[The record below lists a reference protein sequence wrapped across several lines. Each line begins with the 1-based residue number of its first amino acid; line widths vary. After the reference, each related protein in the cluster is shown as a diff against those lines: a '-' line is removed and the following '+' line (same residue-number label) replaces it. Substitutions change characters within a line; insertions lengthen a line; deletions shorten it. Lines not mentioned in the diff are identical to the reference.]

1 MTFKRLP
8 RSMTIRSD
16 GRLYIQLS
24 QNHATRSR
32 RKYTCYIGEPSLDER
47 IHYVDENVE
56 LVGTVVEFRPTGVIV
71 DDWTIENFKFKDK
84 LLDTIFNSTPSSTTS
99 PYSNSSSTLS
109 PSSISKPRRSIF
121 SWLFKRHEKR

>member
-24 QNHATRSR
+24 QNHNTRYQ
-32 RKYTCYIGEPSLDER
+32 KAYTCYIGEPSLEER

-56 LVGTVVEFRPTGVIV
+56 LVGTIVDFRPTGVIL

-84 LLDTIFNSTPSSTTS
+84 LLETIFESPTPPTT
-99 PYSNSSSTLS
+99 
-109 PSSISKPRRSIF
+109 SKPRKSIF
-121 SWLFKRHEKR
+121 SLLFKRHEKR

>member
-8 RSMTIRSD
+8 RSMTIRAD
-16 GRLYIQLS
+16 GRLYLQLS

-56 LVGTVVEFRPTGVIV
+56 FVGTIVEFRPTGVIL

-84 LLDTIFNSTPSSTTS
+84 LLGTIFDSPTPI
-99 PYSNSSSTLS
+99 PEDVS
-109 PSSISKPRRSIF
+109 PSTQTKKSFFSKI
-121 SWLFKRHEKR
+121 FKRHEKRQND